1 MPAALLP
8 LPPLAEQAE
17 RLIEVGA
24 YEIGGVTAA
33 QLRDGAQANVDRG
46 LLVMHSGRAYVS
58 RLASLIE
65 RDGKRGDGIPVLR
78 PAAGGEAECGREMR
92 IVDDLAARWGY
103 QRGGGFA
110 TTWFEL
116 D

>member
-46 LLVMHSGRAYVS
+46 LLVMHPGRAYVS

-65 RDGKRGDGIPVLR
+65 RDGKRGFVVAD
-78 PAAGGEAECGREMR
+78 MR
-92 IVDDLAARWGY
+92 DADDFAR
-103 QRGGGFA
+103 
-110 TTWFEL
+110 
-116 D
+116 